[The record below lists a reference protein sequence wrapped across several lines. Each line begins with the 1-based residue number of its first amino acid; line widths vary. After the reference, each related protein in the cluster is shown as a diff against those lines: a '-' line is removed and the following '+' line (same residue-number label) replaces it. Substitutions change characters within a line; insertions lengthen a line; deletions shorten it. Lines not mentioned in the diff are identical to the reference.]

1 MGLDMGQTVLQLD
14 QLTQAVRGA
23 SEARDARL
31 TALINAAA
39 GIDPETATEKTAD
52 TRQRP
57 YLAAEVEESPLGT
70 YPPTEPPADW
80 VVAAVDGSHIDVD
93 RHLPVACYLLNFGGC
108 VLTYGSNP
116 DATLFSHPHLATT
129 PQELY
134 ISDPTNSTGEEMIS
148 GALLGLVRTVK
159 ELETLAKTVEECPPG
174 LPVLGLVD
182 GSLVLWGLSGQA
194 YRPYVSDAI
203 INDGLLPAM
212 KRLEKLAETRP
223 VALAAYVSFPRST
236 EAVNAVRCSLCPH
249 DNAVCTQSCNNR
261 RSTQQPCDGANE
273 FLDRDIFQRLLEP
286 GWRSPVYKTNS
297 SVSRESYDEAHKVY
311 FFYVNAGEEIGRV
324 EVPKWVAKNETLLSL
339 THSLVWDQCQRG
351 QGYPVAISES
361 HEQAVV
367 SAGDRRVFR
376 RLLTNSLERQGLSA
390 ATSQKDRSKRSPWV

>member
-14 QLTQAVRGA
+14 QLTRSVHGA

-31 TALINAAA
+31 TDLINAAA
-39 GIDPETATEKTAD
+39 GIDPETATTKTAD

-57 YLAAEVEESPLGT
+57 YLAAEVEESLLGA
-70 YPPTEPPADW
+70 YPPSEPPADW

-116 DATLFSHPHLATT
+116 NAALFSHPYLATT
-129 PQELY
+129 PEELY

-182 GSLVLWGLSGQA
+182 GSLVLWGLSGHA

-261 RSTQQPCDGANE
+261 RSTQQPCNGANE

-376 RLLTNSLERQGLSA
+376 RLLTDSLERQGLSA

>member
-57 YLAAEVEESPLGT
+57 YLAAEVEESLLGA

-129 PQELY
+129 PEELY

-159 ELETLAKTVEECPPG
+159 ELETLAKRAC
-174 LPVLGLVD
+174 
-182 GSLVLWGLSGQA
+182 
-194 YRPYVSDAI
+194 R
-203 INDGLLPAM
+203 
-212 KRLEKLAETRP
+212 
-223 VALAAYVSFPRST
+223 F
-236 EAVNAVRCSLCPH
+236 
-249 DNAVCTQSCNNR
+249 
-261 RSTQQPCDGANE
+261 
-273 FLDRDIFQRLLEP
+273 
-286 GWRSPVYKTNS
+286 
-297 SVSRESYDEAHKVY
+297 
-311 FFYVNAGEEIGRV
+311 
-324 EVPKWVAKNETLLSL
+324 
-339 THSLVWDQCQRG
+339 
-351 QGYPVAISES
+351 
-361 HEQAVV
+361 
-367 SAGDRRVFR
+367 
-376 RLLTNSLERQGLSA
+376 
-390 ATSQKDRSKRSPWV
+390 

>member
-14 QLTQAVRGA
+14 QLTRSVRGA

-31 TALINAAA
+31 TDLINAAA
-39 GIDPETATEKTAD
+39 GIDPETATTKTAD

-57 YLAAEVEESPLGT
+57 YLAAEVEESLLGA
-70 YPPTEPPADW
+70 YPPSEPPADW

-116 DATLFSHPHLATT
+116 NATLFSHPYLATT
-129 PQELY
+129 PEELY

-159 ELETLAKTVEECPPG
+159 ELETLAKTVEECQPG

-182 GSLVLWGLSGQA
+182 GSLVLWGLSGHA

-273 FLDRDIFQRLLEP
+273 FLDRDIFQRLLKP

-324 EVPKWVAKNETLLSL
+324 EVPKWVANNETLLSL

-376 RLLTNSLERQGLSA
+376 RLLTDSLERQSLSA

>member
-1 MGLDMGQTVLQLD
+1 MGQTVLQLD
-14 QLTQAVRGA
+14 QLTQSVRGA
-23 SEARDARL
+23 SEARDQRL

-39 GIDPETATEKTAD
+39 GVDPDTAASKTAD
-52 TRQRP
+52 TDQRP
-57 YLAAEVEESPLGT
+57 YLAAQVEESLLGA
-70 YPPTEPPADW
+70 YPPAETPADW

-108 VLTYGSNP
+108 VITYGSQP

-129 PQELY
+129 PDELY
-134 ISDPTNSTGEEMIS
+134 ISDPSNSMAEEMIS
-148 GALLGLVRTVK
+148 GGLLGLVRTVK
-159 ELETLAKTVEECPPG
+159 ELETLANTVEQCPPE

-194 YRPYVSDAI
+194 YRPYVTEAI

-212 KRLEKLAETRP
+212 KRLEKLSETRP
-223 VALAAYVSFPRST
+223 VALAAYVSYPRST

-249 DNAVCTQSCNNR
+249 ETAVCTQSCNNR
-261 RSTQQPCDGANE
+261 RSTQQPCNNANE
-273 FLDRDIFQRLLEP
+273 FLDRDLFQRLLEP

-297 SVSRESYDEAHKVY
+297 SVSRDSYDEANKVH

-324 EVPKWVAKNETLLSL
+324 EIPKWVAKNEALLSL

-376 RLLTNSLERQGLSA
+376 RMLTDSLERQGLSA

>member
-14 QLTQAVRGA
+14 QLTQSVRGA
-23 SEARDARL
+23 GEARGARL

-57 YLAAEVEESPLGT
+57 YLTAEVEESLLGT

-80 VVAAVDGSHIDVD
+80 MVAAVDGSHIDVD
-93 RHLPVACYLLNFGGC
+93 RHLPVACYLLNLGGC

-116 DATLFSHPHLATT
+116 NATLFSHPHLATT
-129 PQELY
+129 PEELY
-134 ISDPTNSTGEEMIS
+134 ISDPANSTGEEMIS
-148 GALLGLVRTVK
+148 GALLGLVRTIK

-297 SVSRESYDEAHKVY
+297 SVSRESYDEANKVY

-376 RLLTNSLERQGLSA
+376 RLLTDSLERQSLSA

>member
-57 YLAAEVEESPLGT
+57 YLAAEVEESLLGT

-129 PQELY
+129 PEELY

-203 INDGLLPAM
+203 ISDGLLPAM
-212 KRLEKLAETRP
+212 KRLENLAGTRP

-236 EAVNAVRCSLCPH
+236 EVVNAVRCSLCPH

-376 RLLTNSLERQGLSA
+376 RLLTDSLERQGLST

>member
-14 QLTQAVRGA
+14 QLTRSVRGA

-31 TALINAAA
+31 TDLINAAA
-39 GIDPETATEKTAD
+39 GIDPETATTKTAD

-57 YLAAEVEESPLGT
+57 YLAAEVEESLLGA
-70 YPPTEPPADW
+70 YPPSEPPADW

-116 DATLFSHPHLATT
+116 NATLFSHPYLATT
-129 PQELY
+129 PEELY

-182 GSLVLWGLSGQA
+182 GSLVLWGLSGHA

-261 RSTQQPCDGANE
+261 RSTQQPCNGANE
-273 FLDRDIFQRLLEP
+273 FLDRDIFQRLLKP

-324 EVPKWVAKNETLLSL
+324 EVPKWVANNETLLSL

-351 QGYPVAISES
+351 QGYPVAISEA
-361 HEQAVV
+361 HEQAVING
-367 SAGDRRVFR
+367 GDRRVFR
-376 RLLTNSLERQGLSA
+376 RLLTDSLERQGLSA

>member
-14 QLTQAVRGA
+14 QLSQAVRGA

-57 YLAAEVEESPLGT
+57 YLAAEVEESLLGT

-236 EAVNAVRCSLCPH
+236 EVVNAVRCSLCPH
-249 DNAVCTQSCNNR
+249 DNAVCTESCNNR

-376 RLLTNSLERQGLSA
+376 RLLTDSLERQGLSA

>member
-57 YLAAEVEESPLGT
+57 YLAAEVEESLLGT

-236 EAVNAVRCSLCPH
+236 EVVNAVRCSLCPH
-249 DNAVCTQSCNNR
+249 DNAVCTESCNNR

-311 FFYVNAGEEIGRV
+311 FFYVNAGEEIGRI
-324 EVPKWVAKNETLLSL
+324 EVPKWVANNETLLSL

-376 RLLTNSLERQGLSA
+376 RLLTDSLERQGLSA

>member
-1 MGLDMGQTVLQLD
+1 MGLDIGQTVLQLD
-14 QLTQAVRGA
+14 QLSQAVRGA

-57 YLAAEVEESPLGT
+57 YLAAEVEESLLGT

-116 DATLFSHPHLATT
+116 NATLFSDPYLATA
-129 PQELY
+129 PEELY

-236 EAVNAVRCSLCPH
+236 EVVNAVRCSLCPH
-249 DNAVCTQSCNNR
+249 DNAVCTESCNNR

-376 RLLTNSLERQGLSA
+376 RLLTDSLERQGLSA

>member
-14 QLTQAVRGA
+14 QLTRSVRGA

-31 TALINAAA
+31 TDLISAAA
-39 GIDPETATEKTAD
+39 GIDPETATTKTAD

-57 YLAAEVEESPLGT
+57 YLAAEVEESLLGA
-70 YPPTEPPADW
+70 YPPSEPPADW

-116 DATLFSHPHLATT
+116 NATLFSHPYLATT
-129 PQELY
+129 PEELY

-182 GSLVLWGLSGQA
+182 GSLVLWGLSGHA

-249 DNAVCTQSCNNR
+249 DNVVCTQSCNNR

-324 EVPKWVAKNETLLSL
+324 EVPKWVANNETLLSL

-376 RLLTNSLERQGLSA
+376 RLLTDSLERQGLSA
-390 ATSQKDRSKRSPWV
+390 ATSQKDRSKRSPWL

>member
-14 QLTQAVRGA
+14 RLTQSVRGA
-23 SEARDARL
+23 SQAREDRL

-39 GIDPETATEKTAD
+39 SIDPETAAEKTSD

-57 YLAAEVEESPLGT
+57 YLAAEVDESLLGA
-70 YPPTEPPADW
+70 YPPLEPPADW

-108 VLTYGSNP
+108 VLTYGSQP
-116 DATLFSHPHLATT
+116 DATLFSQPHLATT
-129 PQELY
+129 PEELY
-134 ISDPTNSTGEEMIS
+134 ISDPANSMSEEMIS
-148 GALLGLVRTVK
+148 GPLLGLVRTVK
-159 ELETLAKTVEECPPG
+159 ELETLANTVEQCPPG

-194 YRPYVSDAI
+194 YRPYVTDAI

-212 KRLEKLAETRP
+212 KRLEKLSETRP
-223 VALAAYVSFPRST
+223 VALAAYVSYPRST

-249 DNAVCTQSCNNR
+249 DNTVCTKSCNNR
-261 RSTQQPCDGANE
+261 RSAQQPCNSANE
-273 FLDRDIFQRLLEP
+273 FLDRNLFQRLLEP

-297 SVSRESYDEAHKVY
+297 SVSRDSYDEANKVY

-339 THSLVWDQCQRG
+339 THGLVWDQCQRG

-376 RLLTNSLERQGLSA
+376 RMLTDSLERQGLSA

>member
-14 QLTQAVRGA
+14 QLTRSVRGA

-31 TALINAAA
+31 TDLINAAA
-39 GIDPETATEKTAD
+39 GIDPETATTKTAD

-57 YLAAEVEESPLGT
+57 YLAAEVEESLLGA
-70 YPPTEPPADW
+70 YPPSEPPADW

-116 DATLFSHPHLATT
+116 NATLFSHPYLATK
-129 PQELY
+129 PEELY

-159 ELETLAKTVEECPPG
+159 ELETLAKTVEECQSG

-182 GSLVLWGLSGQA
+182 GSLVLWGLSGHA

-212 KRLEKLAETRP
+212 KRLEKLSETRP

-261 RSTQQPCDGANE
+261 RSTQQPCNGANE

-311 FFYVNAGEEIGRV
+311 FFYVNAGEEIGRI
-324 EVPKWVAKNETLLSL
+324 EVPKWVANNETLLSL

-376 RLLTNSLERQGLSA
+376 RLLTDSLERQGLSA

>member
-1 MGLDMGQTVLQLD
+1 MGLDMGQTILQLD
-14 QLTQAVRGA
+14 QLTQSVRGA
-23 SEARDARL
+23 GEARGARL

-57 YLAAEVEESPLGT
+57 YLTAEVEESLLGT

-80 VVAAVDGSHIDVD
+80 MVAAVDGSHIDVD
-93 RHLPVACYLLNFGGC
+93 RHLPVACYLLNLGGC

-116 DATLFSHPHLATT
+116 NATLFSHPYLATT
-129 PQELY
+129 PEELY

-182 GSLVLWGLSGQA
+182 GSLVLWGLSGHA

-324 EVPKWVAKNETLLSL
+324 EVPKWVANNETLLSL

-376 RLLTNSLERQGLSA
+376 RLLTDSLERQGLSA

>member
-14 QLTQAVRGA
+14 QLTRSVRGA

-39 GIDPETATEKTAD
+39 GIDPETATAKTAG

-57 YLAAEVEESPLGT
+57 YLAAEVEESLLGA
-70 YPPTEPPADW
+70 YPPSEPPADW

-116 DATLFSHPHLATT
+116 NATLFSHPYLATT
-129 PQELY
+129 PEELY

-182 GSLVLWGLSGQA
+182 GSLVLWGLSGHA

-286 GWRSPVYKTNS
+286 GWLSPVYKTNS
-297 SVSRESYDEAHKVY
+297 SVSRESYDEAQKVY

-324 EVPKWVAKNETLLSL
+324 EVPKWVANNEPLLSL
-339 THSLVWDQCQRG
+339 PHSLVWDQCQRG

-376 RLLTNSLERQGLSA
+376 RLLTDSLERQGLSA

>member
-14 QLTQAVRGA
+14 QLTQSVRGD
-23 SEARDARL
+23 SQAREERL
-31 TALINAAA
+31 TALMNAAA
-39 GIDPETATEKTAD
+39 GVDPDTAAEKTSD

-57 YLAAEVEESPLGT
+57 YLAAEVSESLLGA
-70 YPPTEPPADW
+70 YPPADPPADW
-80 VVAAVDGSHIDVD
+80 AVAAVDGSHIDVD

-108 VLTYGSNP
+108 VLTYGSQP
-116 DATLFSHPHLATT
+116 DATLFSHPHLAVN
-129 PQELY
+129 QEELY
-134 ISDPTNSTGEEMIS
+134 ITNPGNRNQEELIS
-148 GALLGLVRTVK
+148 GAVLGLVRTVK
-159 ELETLAKTVEECPPG
+159 ELDTLADTVEQCPPS

-182 GSLVLWGLSGQA
+182 GSLVMWPLSGQA
-194 YRPYVSDAI
+194 HPQFVKDEI
-203 INDGLLPAM
+203 IGSGLIPAM
-212 KRLEKLAETRP
+212 RRLEKMADERP
-223 VALAAYVSFPRST
+223 VALAAYVSYPRSA
-236 EAVNAVRCSLCPH
+236 EALNAVRVSLCPN
-249 DNAVCTQSCNNR
+249 DVSACAQSCNNR
-261 RSTQQPCDGANE
+261 RSAQQPCNNAND
-273 FLDRDIFQRLLEP
+273 FLDRDLFERLLEL

-297 SVSRESYDEAHKVY
+297 SVSRDSYDEANKVH

-324 EVPKWVAKNETLLSL
+324 EIPQWVAKNETLLSL

-376 RLLTNSLERQGLSA
+376 RMLTDSLERQGLSA

>member
-1 MGLDMGQTVLQLD
+1 MGLDMGQTILQLD
-14 QLTQAVRGA
+14 QLTRSVRGA

-39 GIDPETATEKTAD
+39 GVDPETATAKTAD

-57 YLAAEVEESPLGT
+57 YLAAEVEESLLGA
-70 YPPTEPPADW
+70 YPPSEPPADW

-93 RHLPVACYLLNFGGC
+93 RHLPVACYLLNLGGC

-116 DATLFSHPHLATT
+116 NATLFSDPYLATA
-129 PQELY
+129 PEELY

-182 GSLVLWGLSGQA
+182 GSLVLWGLSGHA

-324 EVPKWVAKNETLLSL
+324 EVPKWVANNETLLSL

-376 RLLTNSLERQGLSA
+376 RLLTDSLERQGLSA

>member
-14 QLTQAVRGA
+14 QLTQSVRGA

-57 YLAAEVEESPLGT
+57 YLAAEVEESLLGA

-129 PQELY
+129 SEELY
-134 ISDPTNSTGEEMIS
+134 ISDPANSTGEEMIS
-148 GALLGLVRTVK
+148 GALLGLIRTVK
-159 ELETLAKTVEECPPG
+159 ELETLAKTVEECQPG

-203 INDGLLPAM
+203 ISDGLLPAM
-212 KRLEKLAETRP
+212 KRLENLAETGP

-236 EAVNAVRCSLCPH
+236 EVVNAVRCSLCPH

-297 SVSRESYDEAHKVY
+297 SVSRESYDEANKVY

>member
-14 QLTQAVRGA
+14 QLTRSVRGA

-39 GIDPETATEKTAD
+39 GIDPETATAKTAG

-57 YLAAEVEESPLGT
+57 YLAAEVEESLLGA
-70 YPPTEPPADW
+70 YPPSEPPADW

-116 DATLFSHPHLATT
+116 NATLFSHPYLATT
-129 PQELY
+129 PEELY

-159 ELETLAKTVEECPPG
+159 ELETLAKTVEECQPG

-182 GSLVLWGLSGQA
+182 GSLVLWGWPGHA

-203 INDGLLPAM
+203 IHDVLPPAM
-212 KRLEKLAETRP
+212 KRLEKLSETRP

-273 FLDRDIFQRLLEP
+273 FLDRDIFQRLLEA

-297 SVSRESYDEAHKVY
+297 SVSRESYDEANKVY
-311 FFYVNAGEEIGRV
+311 FFYVNAGEEIGRI
-324 EVPKWVAKNETLLSL
+324 EVPKWVANNETLLSL

-376 RLLTNSLERQGLSA
+376 RLLTDSLERQGLSA

>member
-14 QLTQAVRGA
+14 QLTRSVRGA

-31 TALINAAA
+31 TDLINAAA
-39 GIDPETATEKTAD
+39 GIDPETATTKTAD

-57 YLAAEVEESPLGT
+57 YLAAEVEESLLGA
-70 YPPTEPPADW
+70 YPPSEPPADW

-116 DATLFSHPHLATT
+116 NATLFSDPYLATA
-129 PQELY
+129 PEELY

-182 GSLVLWGLSGQA
+182 GSLVLWGLSGHA

-273 FLDRDIFQRLLEP
+273 FLDRDIFQRLLEA

-324 EVPKWVAKNETLLSL
+324 EVPKWVANNEALLSL

-376 RLLTNSLERQGLSA
+376 RLLTDSLERQGLSA

>member
-1 MGLDMGQTVLQLD
+1 MGQTVLQLD
-14 QLTQAVRGA
+14 QLTQSVRGA
-23 SEARDARL
+23 SEAREQRL

-39 GIDPETATEKTAD
+39 GVDPDTAASKTAE
-52 TRQRP
+52 TEQRP
-57 YLAAEVEESPLGT
+57 YLAAQVEESLLGA
-70 YPPTEPPADW
+70 YPPAEPPADW

-108 VLTYGSNP
+108 VITYGSQP

-129 PQELY
+129 PDELY
-134 ISDPTNSTGEEMIS
+134 VTDPSNSMAEEMIS
-148 GALLGLVRTVK
+148 GGLLGLIRTVK
-159 ELETLAKTVEECPPG
+159 ELETLANTVEQCPPE

-223 VALAAYVSFPRST
+223 VALAAYVSYPRST

-249 DNAVCTQSCNNR
+249 ETTVCTQSCNNR
-261 RSTQQPCDGANE
+261 RSTQQPCNNANE
-273 FLDRDIFQRLLEP
+273 FLDRDLFQRLLQP

-297 SVSRESYDEAHKVY
+297 SVSRDSYDEANKVH
-311 FFYVNAGEEIGRV
+311 FFYVNTGEEIGRV
-324 EVPKWVAKNETLLSL
+324 EIPKWVAKNEALLSL
-339 THSLVWDQCQRG
+339 THCLVWDQCQRG

-376 RLLTNSLERQGLSA
+376 RMLTDSLERQGLSA

>member
-14 QLTQAVRGA
+14 QLTQSVRGA

-57 YLAAEVEESPLGT
+57 YLAAEVEESLLGT

-108 VLTYGSNP
+108 VLTYGSNS

-236 EAVNAVRCSLCPH
+236 EVVNAVRCSLCPH
-249 DNAVCTQSCNNR
+249 DNAVCTESCNNR

-339 THSLVWDQCQRG
+339 PHSLVWDQCQRG

>member
-14 QLTQAVRGA
+14 QLTRSVRGA

-31 TALINAAA
+31 TDLINAAA
-39 GIDPETATEKTAD
+39 GIDPETATTKTAD

-57 YLAAEVEESPLGT
+57 YLAAEVEESLLGA
-70 YPPTEPPADW
+70 YPPSEPPADW

-116 DATLFSHPHLATT
+116 NATLFSHPYLATT
-129 PQELY
+129 PEELY

-159 ELETLAKTVEECPPG
+159 ELETLAKTVEECQSG

-182 GSLVLWGLSGQA
+182 GSLVLWGLSGHA

-261 RSTQQPCDGANE
+261 RSTQQPCNGANE
-273 FLDRDIFQRLLEP
+273 FLDRDIFQRLLKP

-324 EVPKWVAKNETLLSL
+324 EVPKWVANNETLLSL

-376 RLLTNSLERQGLSA
+376 RLLTDSLERQGLSA